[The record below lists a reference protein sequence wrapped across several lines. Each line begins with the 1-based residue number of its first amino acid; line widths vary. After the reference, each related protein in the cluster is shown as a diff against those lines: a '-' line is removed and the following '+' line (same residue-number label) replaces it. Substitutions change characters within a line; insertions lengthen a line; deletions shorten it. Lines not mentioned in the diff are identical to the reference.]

1 MMRKIEY
8 LYPFLLGTIATVVV
22 FQFKIDLASINN
34 FVPILGA
41 TVTISAIIIGFLATM
56 VSILISLTNSNVM
69 KRLKSARANET
80 LSWYIKEAIIIG
92 LMLAIYC
99 LVLHMF
105 DKYKGDGSEF
115 LLSLYVGLLT
125 YFVFAAY
132 RIFHIILNIL
142 TSVLNESEDKKSE
155 NVVEAPSETIFD
167 E

>member
-1 MMRKIEY
+1 MRRKIECM
-8 LYPFLLGTIATVVV
+8 YPILLGSIGGLIT
-22 FQFKIDLASINN
+22 FQFQFNLASIKNLL
-34 FVPILGA
+34 PILGA

-69 KRLKSARANET
+69 QRLKNAKANET

-92 LMLAIYC
+92 FILAIYC

-105 DKYKGDGSEF
+105 EKYDEYGSK
-115 LLSLYVGLLT
+115 LMLSFYVGLLI
-125 YFVFAAY
+125 YFVSTAY

-142 TSVLNESEDKKSE
+142 TSVLNESKEVDDE
-155 NVVEAPSETIFD
+155 QTFTTPSSNIFD

>member
-8 LYPFLLGTIATVVV
+8 LYPFLLGIIVVV
-22 FQFKIDLASINN
+22 VVYQFNITLASIKNLLS
-34 FVPILGA
+34 ILSA

-69 KRLKSARANET
+69 QRLKSARANET

-92 LMLAIYC
+92 FMLAIYC

-105 DKYKGDGSEF
+105 DKYDGNGSK
-115 LLSLYVGLLT
+115 LLVSFYAGLLT

-142 TSVLNESEDKKSE
+142 TSVLNESNEIESE
-155 NVVEAPSETIFD
+155 ETIKTPTNSIFD